1 MGMYTYFEFIGELK
15 KEFVN
20 DVKELFVDT
29 YDKEAWDEFA
39 KRYKFAK
46 EFAKLPS
53 ANFIPFG
60 AVLSTCI
67 SSGNYRDFIG
77 YTWCFNCE
85 LKNYDNEIDTFLQQ
99 IARKICTKFV
109 AKIWYEEDDFPR
121 IVIVDNSI
129 TLTLEDNYININ

>member
-29 YDKEAWDEFA
+29 YNKEAWNEFA
-39 KRYKFAK
+39 KKYNFAYN
-46 EFAKLPS
+46 FSTLPRCG
-53 ANFIPFG
+53 FIPFG
-60 AVLSTCI
+60 AVVSYDI
-67 SSGNYRDFIG
+67 NNYGQIIGN
-77 YTWCFNCE
+77 TWCFNCE

-99 IARKICTKFV
+99 IARKICKKFV

-121 IVIVDNSI
+121 IVFVDNSM
-129 TLTLEDNYININ
+129 TLTLENNYININ